1 MLLELKV
8 IIIEQFKE
16 EFFMENMNWN
26 YPTPIWFGLD
36 RVNEIQNACNNLNI
50 KNPLI
55 VTDPGILKTDIISKV
70 QKSLNS
76 DVTVYSDVQGNP
88 TGSNVMEGV
97 NVFNAGKHDGVI
109 AVGGGSS
116 MDVGKGIAFM
126 ADQTKPLWDFEDIGD
141 YWTRAD
147 SDKIHPIIAV
157 PTTAG
162 TGSETGR
169 AGVFTKEDTHEKK
182 IIFHPKMLP
191 GIVILDPDL
200 TLALPPSL
208 TAFTGMDVLAHC
220 LEAYSSPV
228 FHPLSQGIA
237 LEGIAIVKKYLVR
250 AFKNGSDI
258 EARGNMLAGSS
269 MGSTAFQ
276 KGLGAIHSL
285 SHPVGAMYNSHHG
298 LTNAVFMPY
307 VLERNREAIEDKM
320 IAVAK
325 YLDLEKTTFEGFI
338 KWILDLRK
346 ELEIPHTLKELIN
359 DDTKLDKMSKMALQD
374 PSTGGNP
381 VALTQEDFLILYKNS
396 YEGKLSIN

>member
-1 MLLELKV
+1 
-8 IIIEQFKE
+8 
-16 EFFMENMNWN
+16 MENMNWN
-26 YPTPIWFGLD
+26 YPTLIWFGLN
-36 RVNEIQNACNNLNI
+36 RINEIQNACNSLNI

-55 VTDPGILKTDIISKV
+55 VTDPGILKTKIISKV
-70 QKSLNS
+70 DKSLNS
-76 DVTVYSDVQGNP
+76 NSAIYSDVQGNP
-88 TGSNVMEGV
+88 TGSNVINGV
-97 NVFNAGKHDGVI
+97 NIFNAGKHDGVI
-109 AVGGGSS
+109 AVGGGSG

-126 ADQTKPLWDFEDIGD
+126 AGQTRPIWDFEDIGD

-147 SDKIHPIIAV
+147 SDKIFPIIAV

-191 GIVILDPDL
+191 AIVILDPDL
-200 TLALPPSL
+200 TIDLPPSL

-220 LEAYSSPV
+220 LEAYSSPF

-237 LEGIAIVKKYLVR
+237 LEGISIVKKYLVR
-250 AFKNGSDI
+250 AYMNGSDI

-307 VLERNREAIEDKM
+307 VLERNREAIEEKM

-325 YLDLEKTTFEGFI
+325 YLDLKNLSFDGFMH
-338 KWILDLRK
+338 WILDLRK
-346 ELEIPHTLKELIN
+346 ELKIPHTLKELIN
-359 DDTKLDKMSKMALQD
+359 DNSKLEEMSKMALKD

-381 VALTQEDFLILYKNS
+381 IPLTQENFLELYKNS
-396 YEGKLSIN
+396 YEGKLSIRR